1 MFSQSS
7 DVVLLLARQTNLI
20 IKQVGW
26 IKCGCH
32 QKCVTSVQHHQLTN
46 KTKTAGHILLSGS
59 TVELICNRLHGS
71 YNSMCVSYIKLKQ
84 YLTDVFQ
91 FQESFRLLCNVY
103 VLLCMC
109 MLYNIYAHVN
119 FCQLHHKMFNQSSD
133 VVLSLARQTNMIM
146 KQAGV

>member
-1 MFSQSS
+1 MG
-7 DVVLLLARQTNLI
+7 LI
-20 IKQVGW
+20 I
-26 IKCGCH
+26 
-32 QKCVTSVQHHQLTN
+32 L
-46 KTKTAGHILLSGS
+46 
-59 TVELICNRLHGS
+59 
-71 YNSMCVSYIKLKQ
+71 CVSYIKLKH